1 MKFKSFLLA
10 LGTGATI
17 LVSVAIF
24 GFYWIWQQ
32 SPLTIIG
39 GGTNKYPQAA
49 IFVPR
54 QAPAMVSLLTN
65 VDRLEALRQLV
76 TPLGKRW
83 EARKELSEL
92 KQNLLAGTGVDYQ
105 KDIKPWLGDELTLA
119 VTSLDFDRQPEN
131 GAQAGYL
138 LAVNTK
144 DAELSKE
151 FLQLAYSEAAIA
163 GTSDLVFETYQGVN
177 LIYKRPLS
185 TDSKN
190 NIASA
195 VVGNFLLLANHPR
208 VLKDAINN
216 AQSTDLNL
224 ENAPAYQNAL
234 KTIEDPRISLGF
246 VNLPA
251 LSAWIAKAPTSESS
265 DISELLTIALSLK
278 QGGLAAQTALT
289 GLAADI
295 TLPATLGKP
304 VAALQYLPSQT
315 IFTASGR
322 DLNHFWGE
330 IRSGLAP
337 NSAVSQLLNRLVINL
352 QTPLNIDLARDI
364 FSWVKGEYAVAL
376 IASEDKKKFDW
387 LFVAEQNEDTEMG
400 IANLDSLAQKQGLSV
415 GNFNVAD
422 TDVTAWTKLI
432 TAEKE
437 NLVSLNA
444 RVKGAHTNS
453 DKYKLLAT
461 SIEALSL
468 ALRQGEHKLLQTD
481 KFQQGIAALPDENDG
496 YLYVDWEA
504 GEPIIGD
511 RLPLVKVVELSAQ
524 PLFNH
529 LRSLTFSSQGTENGI
544 RKATV
549 FFKLVQS

>member
-10 LGTGATI
+10 LGTGATV
-17 LVSVAIF
+17 LVLTAIF
-24 GFYWIWQQ
+24 GFYWIWWQ
-32 SPLTIIG
+32 SPLILTDG
-39 GGTNKYPQAA
+39 GVEKYPQAT
-49 IFVPR
+49 IFLPR
-54 QAPAMVSLLTN
+54 QAPAMISLLTN
-65 VDRLEALRQLV
+65 IDRLEALRQLV
-76 TPLGKRW
+76 TPLGKRQ
-83 EARKELSEL
+83 EARKELGEL

-105 KDIKPWLGDELTLA
+105 KDVKPWLGDEITLA

-138 LAVNTK
+138 LAVATK

-151 FLQLAYSEAAIA
+151 FLQLAYSEVAIA
-163 GTSDLVFETYQGVN
+163 GTADLVFEQYQGVN
-177 LIYKRPLS
+177 LIYKRSLNNANQ
-185 TDSKN
+185 N

-195 VVGNFLLLANHPR
+195 VVGDFLLLANHPK

-224 ENAPAYQNAL
+224 ANAPDYQNSL
-234 KTIEDPRISLGF
+234 KTIVEPRTSVGF

-251 LSAWIAKAPTSESS
+251 LSAWIAKEPVARPS
-265 DISELLTIALSLK
+265 DISELLTIALSLQ
-278 QGGLAAQTALT
+278 QGGLSVQTALT
-289 GLAADI
+289 GLAADVTI
-295 TLPATLGKP
+295 PATLRQP

-322 DLNHFWGE
+322 DLNRFWGE
-330 IRSGLAP
+330 IKEGLAP
-337 NSAVSQLLNRLVINL
+337 NSAVSQLLDRLIVNL
-352 QTPLNIDLARDI
+352 QTPLNIDLAQDI

-376 IASEDKKKFDW
+376 IASENKQKFDW
-387 LFVAEQNEDTEMG
+387 LFVAERDEDTASG
-400 IANLDSLAQKQGLSV
+400 IAHLDSLAQERGLSV
-415 GNFNVAD
+415 GNFTVSDTNV
-422 TDVTAWTKLI
+422 VAWTKLT
-432 TAEKE
+432 TAAKD
-437 NLVSLNA
+437 NLVSLDA
-444 RVKGAHTNS
+444 MVKGAHT
-453 DKYKLLAT
+453 DFGKYKLLAT

-468 ALRQGEHKLLQTD
+468 ALRQGENTLVKTE
-481 KFQQGIAALPDENDG
+481 KFQQGIAALPQENDG
-496 YLYVDWEA
+496 YLYVDWAA